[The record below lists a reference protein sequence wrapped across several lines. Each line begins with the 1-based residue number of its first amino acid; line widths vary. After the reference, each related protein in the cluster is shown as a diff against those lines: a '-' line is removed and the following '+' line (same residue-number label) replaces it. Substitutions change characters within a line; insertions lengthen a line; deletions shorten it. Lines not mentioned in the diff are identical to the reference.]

1 MNKSNHY
8 GSSAF
13 LLLIASVAAF
23 GGFLFGYDTA
33 VIAGAIG
40 YLQEK
45 FGLSAVMVGWAAS
58 SAIWGCV
65 LGAMFAG
72 YLSDR
77 YGRKTVLIFT
87 ALIFGV
93 SSYGAAVANGLT
105 FFILMRML
113 GGLAVGAASMV
124 SPLYISEIAPPAV
137 RGRLVTLYQLAIV
150 IGINIIYVINLK
162 ISQAGDHQWNLD
174 LGWRYMLASEIIPSV
189 IFFILLFFVPESPRW
204 LVSAKKDRKAEDT
217 LVKINGASEA
227 GVIMAEIKASLNE
240 DTGGWKDLLNVKLK
254 KPLVI
259 GMVLALFS
267 QITGINAIIYFAP
280 EIFKSMGIGTES
292 AFMQTIIIGFV
303 NLIFTLVALWLIDRL
318 GRKRLLV
325 GGLTGMII
333 CLLGTGLCFYYGVG
347 KSGLLLLF
355 ILGYIASFAS
365 SLGPIPWVI
374 MSEIFPNRVR
384 GIAMSLATFVLW
396 IGVVLITQFTP
407 VLLDRIGGAFTFWIF
422 MVNSII
428 LLAFT
433 LKVIPET
440 KNKSLEE
447 IEKTWG

>member
-1 MNKSNHY
+1 MNRSNPHGSKS
-8 GSSAF
+8 F

-45 FGLSAVMVGWAAS
+45 FELSSAMVGWAAS

-65 LGAMFAG
+65 IGAMFAG

-87 ALIFGV
+87 AVIFGV
-93 SSYGAAVANGLT
+93 SSYGAAVANDLT
-105 FFILMRML
+105 FFILMRMF
-113 GGLAVGAASMV
+113 GGVAVGAASMV
-124 SPLYISEIAPPAV
+124 SPLYISEVAPPAV

-150 IGINIIYVINLK
+150 IGINIIYIINLK

-174 LGWRYMLASEIIPSV
+174 LGWRYMLGSEIIPSV

-204 LVSAKKDRKAEDT
+204 LASKGSEVKAGET
-217 LVKINGASEA
+217 LQKINGTDQARS
-227 GVIMAEIKASLNE
+227 IMADIRASLKE
-240 DTGGWKDLLNVKLK
+240 DVGGWKDLLHTRLR
-254 KPLVI
+254 KPLMI

-292 AFMQTIIIGFV
+292 AFMQTIVIGFV
-303 NLIFTLVALWLIDRL
+303 NLAFTLVALWLIDRL
-318 GRKRLLV
+318 GRKKLLV
-325 GGLTGMII
+325 GGLTGMIV
-333 CLLGTGLCFYYGVG
+333 CLLGTGLCFFFGVG
-347 KSGLLLLF
+347 KGGLLLLF
-355 ILGYIASFAS
+355 ILGFIASFAS

-374 MSEIFPNRVR
+374 MAEIFPNRVR
-384 GIAMSLATFVLW
+384 GIAMSLATLVLW

-407 VLLDRIGGAFTFWIF
+407 MLLDRIGGAYTFWIF
-422 MVNSII
+422 MVNSVI

-440 KNKSLEE
+440 RNKSLEE
-447 IEKTWG
+447 IEKTW